1 MVRLTGERAI
11 WLGVFAALMV
21 TAVIGFQ
28 PLLHLDRLFLPDDTY
43 YTLSISRNIAAGLGP
58 TTDGVIPTSGFQ
70 PLIALLQVPA
80 FWFSDDP
87 RWPVVWTIAISGLFG
102 VIGVGLL
109 GRVLVQSGARPVT
122 VLLATIFA
130 ATAPAVLSNSL
141 NGLETSLAATI
152 GMMAALVAGGVT
164 RDAGPGRLI
173 LLGVLCGLALLAR
186 IDTAFLVLLIG
197 LLALWRVGF
206 GRAAMVAAAAT
217 TVVLPW
223 WVWCQINFGTPIPE
237 SGRAVHQ
244 LVLHYRDLG
253 LDLPSAAFYG
263 LVILAEI
270 GGGDAGTNL
279 GIVLASGGLLA
290 MVWVLSGRRPVT
302 GLHLLVGAAMM
313 LAAFYVF
320 YLPVFWFF
328 DRYFLPVWLAMIGAV
343 ALAFDRLAT
352 RPGVTWRLPV
362 AIAALL
368 VVFNLPGL
376 ARLHGQVA
384 PENWNSFSGVKGYA
398 AVAQDIIAK
407 LPQDAV
413 LGAMQSGALGYF
425 AGAGQRVVNLDGV
438 VSGPAHTALQN
449 RNLAAFMQGENIGYF
464 ADWRV
469 NRDMFAAFAGI
480 PDPLS
485 VLQEPQPMAPQQA
498 AEFTIYRTVWP

>member
-1 MVRLTGERAI
+1 MIRLTGRRAI
-11 WLGVFAALMV
+11 WVGILAALIV
-21 TAVIGFQ
+21 TVVIGFQ
-28 PLLHLDRLFLPDDTY
+28 PLLHLDRQFLPDDTY

-80 FWFSDDP
+80 FWFSNDP
-87 RWPVVWTIAISGLFG
+87 WWPVVWTIAISGLFG
-102 VIGVGLL
+102 IINVGLL

-122 VLLATIFA
+122 VLLAAIFA
-130 ATAPAVLSNSL
+130 ATAPAVLGNSL

-152 GMMAALVAGGVT
+152 GMMAALVAGGLT
-164 RDAGPGRLI
+164 RDTRPGRLI
-173 LLGVLCGLALLAR
+173 LLGALCGLALLAR

-197 LLALWRVGF
+197 LLALSRVGF
-206 GRAAMVAAAAT
+206 GRAAMVAAVAT
-217 TVVLPW
+217 AVVLPW

-244 LVLHYRDLG
+244 LVQFYRGLG
-253 LDLPSAAFYG
+253 LDSATSAFYG

-279 GIVLASGGLLA
+279 GIALGAGGLLA
-290 MVWVLSGRRPVT
+290 MVWVLGGRRPVT
-302 GLHLLVGAAMM
+302 GLHLLIGAA
-313 LAAFYVF
+313 LLVATFYVV

-343 ALAFDRLAT
+343 ALALDRLAT
-352 RPGVTWRLPV
+352 RTGITGRLPA

-376 ARLHGQVA
+376 ARLHAQVA
-384 PENWNSFSGVKGYA
+384 PENSNSFSGVKGYA
-398 AVAQDIIAK
+398 AVAQDIIAR

-438 VSGPAHTALQN
+438 VSGPAQAALQD

-485 VLQEPQPMAPQQA
+485 VLQEPQPMPPQQKA
-498 AEFTIYRTVWP
+498 QFVIYRIIWP